1 MKKFRYITT
10 AFLFLAFTV
19 SFLIFT
25 LIREKGVESYQ
36 ENRPLAGFPS
46 FSLSA
51 AADGNT
57 VNEVNTYI
65 TDHFAGRSYWMSAK
79 GYIDSK
85 IGEAV
90 VNDVY
95 IGDNMLLDI
104 SKSSADNTAELSARV
119 NDFAAG
125 YDGTVYF
132 AAIPSSTGV
141 YGDILPEY
149 LTYNTEKDMIDR
161 LYSQFESSI
170 RKIDA
175 YNILKMLND
184 NYIYYRND
192 SKWTSYGAYCVYRTV
207 IQKLGFLPIA
217 YDKYTIE
224 HITADFRGNLYNKSQ
239 YTGTKADMLDIY
251 SYENGAEILSCTGYD
266 EDGKRCSARL
276 YDKKYIGTNDE
287 YRLYLG
293 DEIPLIKIRTDVNN
307 EKKLLV
313 VKDDYA
319 NCFIPFLT
327 QHYSEIAVVSAE
339 CLNNTDYSLVDIGN
353 YEQTL
358 FLFGINELNGSICL
372 ENLS

>member
-19 SFLIFT
+19 SFLILT
-25 LIREKGVESYQ
+25 LIREKGTLSYQ
-36 ENRPLAGFPS
+36 ENRPLAESPS
-46 FSLSA
+46 ITWTE
-51 AADGNT
+51 AADGTTAKEINS
-57 VNEVNTYI
+57 YI

-85 IGEAV
+85 IGEAT
-90 VNDVY
+90 VNDVF
-95 IGDNMLLDI
+95 IGENMLLDI
-104 SKSSADNTAELSARV
+104 SQPPSDESSEIAAKV
-119 NDFAAG
+119 NEFASD

-141 YGDILPEY
+141 YGEILPQY
-149 LTYNTEKDMIDR
+149 LTFNTEKDMIDR
-161 LYSQFESSI
+161 LYSQFDSNI

-224 HITADFRGNLYNKSQ
+224 HVTADFRGNLYNKSQ

-251 SYENGAEILSCTGYD
+251 SYDKGSEILSCTGFD
-266 EDGKRCSARL
+266 EKGKRYPLRL

-293 DEIPLIKIRTDVNN
+293 DDMPLIKIRTDVNN

-327 QHYSEIAVVSAE
+327 QHYSEIAVVSAD
-339 CLNNTDYSLVDIGN
+339 CLNDIDN
-353 YEQTL
+353 ALIDAEDYEQTL
-358 FLFGINELNGSICL
+358 FLFGIRELNG
-372 ENLS
+372 

>member
-19 SFLIFT
+19 SFLILT
-25 LIREKGVESYQ
+25 LIREKGTLSYQ
-36 ENRPLAGFPS
+36 ENRPLAESPS
-46 FSLSA
+46 ITWTE
-51 AADGNT
+51 AADGTTAKEINS
-57 VNEVNTYI
+57 YI

-85 IGEAV
+85 IGEAT
-90 VNDVY
+90 VNDVF
-95 IGDNMLLDI
+95 IGENMLLDI
-104 SKSSADNTAELSARV
+104 SQPPSDESSEIAAKV
-119 NDFAAG
+119 NEFASD

-141 YGDILPEY
+141 YGEILPQY
-149 LTYNTEKDMIDR
+149 LTFNTEKDMIDR
-161 LYSQFESSI
+161 LYSQFDSNI

-224 HITADFRGNLYNKSQ
+224 HVTADFRGNLYNKSQ

-251 SYENGAEILSCTGYD
+251 SYDKGSEILSCTGFD
-266 EDGKRCSARL
+266 EKGKRYPLRL

-293 DEIPLIKIRTDVNN
+293 DDMPLIKIRTDVNN

-313 VKDDYA
+313 LKDDYA

-327 QHYSEIAVVSAE
+327 QHYSEIAVVSADS
-339 CLNNTDYSLVDIGN
+339 LNDIDN
-353 YEQTL
+353 ALIDAEDYEQTL
-358 FLFGINELNGSICL
+358 FLFGIRELNG
-372 ENLS
+372 